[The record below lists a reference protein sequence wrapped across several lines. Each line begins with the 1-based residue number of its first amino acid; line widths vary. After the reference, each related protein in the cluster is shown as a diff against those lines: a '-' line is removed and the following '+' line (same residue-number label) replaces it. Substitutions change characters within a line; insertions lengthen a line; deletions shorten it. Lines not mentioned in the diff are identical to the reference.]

1 MNTTI
6 ETEIMD
12 WDVVDKLEFVEIK
25 ENYIDLEEKKEDKNI
40 DLEEK
45 KEDKNI
51 EEEKNITQKIFTE
64 WKDLTKQNKCKSVKN
79 PDNVVEL
86 VTSTDSEL
94 SYIVEKEE
102 PKNLNDI
109 IITEVDNIIKELKE
123 NDELCGKQTNIT
135 DDTSQ
140 IKTVTNRANGDVVIT
155 FNEDTSKLKNR
166 INKRNIRKN
175 KKKNRRQ
182 RGKEI
187 FMMIKIDQWAAV
199 HPESLDSEIEMINVR
214 KLFEF
219 IWEEMHESEKYAYFK
234 YRSID
239 EKYKT
244 AKTNN
249 LFKKIYNFF
258 DNIIDNIGFFFE
270 NLICLHDEDEKRA
283 LQSKQNFKNSC
294 RNLKD

>member
-1 MNTTI
+1 MTTTI
-6 ETEIMD
+6 NNEIID
-12 WDVVDKLEFVEIK
+12 WDVIDVSEFVKIK
-25 ENYIDLEEKKEDKNI
+25 ENYINLEGKTEDN
-40 DLEEK
+40 LLSE
-45 KEDKNI
+45 EDKNI
-51 EEEKNITQKIFTE
+51 EQTIFTE
-64 WKDLTKQNKCKSVKN
+64 WKNLAKQNKCESVSN
-79 PDNVVEL
+79 PDNVEEL
-86 VTSTDSEL
+86 VTYTDSEE

-102 PKNLNDI
+102 PKNLNNVIITKDDDI
-109 IITEVDNIIKELKE
+109 IRELEE
-123 NDELCGKQTNIT
+123 NDTTKLIENNELYHEQTNIT
-135 DDTSQ
+135 DNTSQ
-140 IKTVTNRANGDVVIT
+140 IKHVTNCENGDVLIT

-199 HPESLDSEIEMINVR
+199 HPESLDSEIEMINVH

-219 IWEEMHESEKYAYFK
+219 IWAEMHQSEKYAYFK
-234 YRSID
+234 YPSID

-249 LFKKIYNFF
+249 IFKKIFNFF
-258 DNIIDNIGFFFE
+258 DNIMDNVGLFFE
-270 NLICLHDEDEKRA
+270 NLMCFHDEDEKKA
-283 LQSKQNFKNSC
+283 LQSKENFKNNR